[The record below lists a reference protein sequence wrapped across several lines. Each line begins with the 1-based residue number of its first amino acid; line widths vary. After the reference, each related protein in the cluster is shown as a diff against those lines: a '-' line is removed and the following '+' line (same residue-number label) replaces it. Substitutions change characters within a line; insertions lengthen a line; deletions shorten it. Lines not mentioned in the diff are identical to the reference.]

1 MVQRFEV
8 KTGDRLLLYR
18 EQEYHQI
25 ADFKKLRSRTSRTRL
40 TSVRLTSVRHI
51 LPFFYGAF
59 ALFPQLLYP
68 SLALSQPT
76 NPPSKS
82 AAVAAAP
89 SLEDLRREE
98 EELRK
103 QEESLLLAA
112 RGKQAD
118 AIGNTEGK
126 PAISI
131 TPVNLPKKET
141 PADKSKPTLSNQQR
155 QPATIQNRAAAQKV
169 TKTSAQSPASTGTRP
184 VSSPPAPKNI
194 RDPRDVE
201 LTLLRE
207 RVAALTTRNRQVE
220 AELEAAQRQ
229 LVTSET
235 EVERL
240 NEFLNDQ
247 GRAYLD
253 RASGSPSDGRPSP
266 PRRAP
271 NSEGEYNP
279 TSRRAPSNIDQISG
293 SRPSPAGALQ
303 ADRDAPIATIIAASA
318 AGREEPSSSAA
329 VIETLPESSR
339 VAVERRSGD
348 WYRVLSPQG
357 IRVWIAAKD
366 LSFNASG
373 GPSLVDKGNGQGAP
387 SILPPQ
393 KGQTA
398 QRDGSSQQGRA
409 EDRAL
414 ELLRQSIGKRN

>member
-8 KTGDRLLLYR
+8 KTGYRLFLNR
-18 EQEYHQI
+18 EQECHQI
-25 ADFKKLRSRTSRTRL
+25 AELKTFRRKTSRTFL
-40 TSVRLTSVRHI
+40 TSVGLTSPHHI
-51 LPFFYGAF
+51 LPIFSGAI
-59 ALFPQLLYP
+59 ALLSQLLYP
-68 SLALSQPT
+68 SLVFSQPT
-76 NPPSKS
+76 NTPSKS
-82 AAVAAAP
+82 AAAAS

-112 RGKQAD
+112 RGKKTD
-118 AIGNTEGK
+118 AIEKTEGK

-131 TPVNLPKKET
+131 APVNLPKKET
-141 PADKSKPTLSNQQR
+141 PPDKSKPPLSNQQR
-155 QPATIQNRAAAQKV
+155 QQPTIQNRATAQKV
-169 TKTSAQSPASTGTRP
+169 IKTSAQRPASTGTRP
-184 VSSPPAPKNI
+184 VSSPPAPRNI
-194 RDPRDVE
+194 RDPKDVE

-229 LVTSET
+229 LVISET

-253 RASGSPSDGRPSP
+253 RASGSPSDGRSIP
-266 PRRAP
+266 PRRSP
-271 NSEGEYNP
+271 NSAVDYYP
-279 TSRRAPSNIDQISG
+279 TNRGAPSSIGQISG

-329 VIETLPESSR
+329 VIDTLPESSR

-357 IRVWIAAKD
+357 IRVWIAAND

-373 GPSLVDKGNGQGAP
+373 GPSLVDKGNIQGAP

-393 KGQTA
+393 KGPTA

-414 ELLRQSIGKRN
+414 QLLRQSIGKRN

>member
-1 MVQRFEV
+1 MEERFEV
-8 KTGDRLLLYR
+8 KTGYRLFLDR

-25 ADFKKLRSRTSRTRL
+25 AGSGTLPRKTQRTFL
-40 TSVRLTSVRHI
+40 TSKRHI
-51 LPFFYGAF
+51 IPILSG
-59 ALFPQLLYP
+59 LLILQSQFVYP
-68 SLALSQPT
+68 SSVLSQT
-76 NPPSKS
+76 KNPSAKS
-82 AAVAAAP
+82 APAAP
-89 SLEDLRREE
+89 SLEELRREE

-112 RGKQAD
+112 REKQIN
-118 AIGNTEGK
+118 AIEDTGGK
-126 PAISI
+126 PAISV
-131 TPVNLPKKET
+131 TPVNLSKKE
-141 PADKSKPTLSNQQR
+141 PLPNKSKPTVSNQQR
-155 QPATIQNRAAAQKV
+155 QPATIQNRATAQKV
-169 TKTSAQSPASTGTRP
+169 TKTSAQRPATTGPRP
-184 VSSPPAPKNI
+184 VSSAPAPRNV

-207 RVAALTTRNRQVE
+207 RIAALTTRNRQVE
-220 AELEAAQRQ
+220 AELESAQRQ
-229 LVTSET
+229 LLISET

-253 RASGSPSDGRPSP
+253 SASGSPADRRSIPLRRSANPEVEYQPNNRRDSSSIGRM
-266 PRRAP
+266 
-271 NSEGEYNP
+271 
-279 TSRRAPSNIDQISG
+279 SG

-303 ADRDAPIATIIAASA
+303 ADRDAPIATITSRSA

-329 VIETLPESSR
+329 VIDNLEEGSR

-357 IRVWIAAKD
+357 IRVWIAAND
-366 LSFNASG
+366 LSFSASG
-373 GPSLVDKGNGQGAP
+373 GPSIIERGNNQAAP

-393 KGQTA
+393 KSATA
-398 QRDGSSQQGRA
+398 QRDSSSQQGRA

>member
-1 MVQRFEV
+1 MVQQFEV
-8 KTGDRLLLYR
+8 ETVDWLFLVT
-18 EQEYHQI
+18 EENCHQI
-25 ADFKKLRSRTSRTRL
+25 SNRKKRSQTFSTSPRNNL
-40 TSVRLTSVRHI
+40 AI
-51 LPFFYGAF
+51 LSGAIG
-59 ALFPQLLYP
+59 LFSLLMYP
-68 SLALSQPT
+68 SLVLSQT
-76 NPPSKS
+76 TPSLSENS
-82 AAVAAAP
+82 AAAS

-112 RGKQAD
+112 RDKKSDTIEKAED
-118 AIGNTEGK
+118 K
-126 PAISI
+126 PSTSI
-131 TPVNLPKKET
+131 TAVNLRQKEIST
-141 PADKSKPTLSNQQR
+141 NKSKPTISNQQR
-155 QPATIQNRAAAQKV
+155 QAATIQNRATAQKV
-169 TKTSAQSPASTGTRP
+169 PQISPKPSAPKVTRQ
-184 VSSPPAPKNI
+184 VASPPAPKNI

-220 AELEAAQRQ
+220 AELETAQRQ
-229 LVTSET
+229 LLISET

-253 RASGSPSDGRPSP
+253 RASGSPSEGRSTP
-266 PRRAP
+266 PRRSP
-271 NSEGEYNP
+271 NSDVEYQP
-279 TSRRAPSNIDQISG
+279 TSRRDPSSGGLIAG
-293 SRPSPAGALQ
+293 SRPSPAGSLQ
-303 ADRDAPIATIIAASA
+303 ADRDAPIATIIAPSAS
-318 AGREEPSSSAA
+318 GREEPSSSAA
-329 VIETLPESSR
+329 VIDKLPEGSR

-357 IRVWIAAKD
+357 IRVWIAASD

-373 GPSLVDKGNGQGAP
+373 GPSLVDQGNAQVAP

-393 KGQTA
+393 KGPTG
-398 QRDGSSQQGRA
+398 QREGSSRQGRA

>member
-8 KTGDRLLLYR
+8 KTGSRLFLNR
-18 EQEYHQI
+18 EHEFHQI
-25 ADFKKLRSRTSRTRL
+25 ADRKRLLKKTWSTLL
-40 TSVRLTSVRHI
+40 TSPRHI
-51 LPFFYGAF
+51 LPIFSGAF
-59 ALFPQLLYP
+59 ALLSQLLYP
-68 SLALSQPT
+68 SLVLSQTT

-82 AAVAAAP
+82 ATAAP
-89 SLEDLRREE
+89 SLEVLRREE

-112 RGKQAD
+112 RGKQTD
-118 AIGNTEGK
+118 AIGNTDGK

-131 TPVNLPKKET
+131 TPVNLPKKQT
-141 PADKSKPTLSNQQR
+141 PPDKSKPTRSNQQR
-155 QPATIQNRAAAQKV
+155 QGATIQNKATAQKV
-169 TKTSAQSPASTGTRP
+169 TKTSAQRPASTGARP
-184 VSSPPAPKNI
+184 VSSPLEPRNI
-194 RDPRDVE
+194 RDPKDVE

-229 LVTSET
+229 LLISET

-253 RASGSPSDGRPSP
+253 RASGSPSDGRSIP

-271 NSEGEYNP
+271 NSEVEYNP
-279 TSRRAPSNIDQISG
+279 TSRRAPSSIGQISG

-303 ADRDAPIATIIAASA
+303 ADRDAPIATISAASA

-329 VIETLPESSR
+329 VIDTLPEGSK
-339 VAVERRSGD
+339 VAVERRSGE

-357 IRVWIAAKD
+357 IRVWIAASD

-373 GPSLVDKGNGQGAP
+373 GPSVVDKGNVQGAP

-393 KGQTA
+393 KGPTT
-398 QRDGSSQQGRA
+398 QRDSSSQQGRA

>member
-1 MVQRFEV
+1 MGQRFEV
-8 KTGDRLLLYR
+8 KTGDRLFLNR
-18 EQEYHQI
+18 EQECQQI
-25 ADFKKLRSRTSRTRL
+25 ADRKMLLRKMWRTALLSP
-40 TSVRLTSVRHI
+40 RHI
-51 LPFFYGAF
+51 PPIFSGVLS
-59 ALFPQLLYP
+59 LLSQLLYP
-68 SLALSQPT
+68 SLVLSQPA
-76 NPPSKS
+76 NPPFKS
-82 AAVAAAP
+82 AAAAP

-112 RGKQAD
+112 RGKQSD
-118 AIGNTEGK
+118 AIVNTESK
-126 PAISI
+126 PSISI
-131 TPVNLPKKET
+131 TPVNLPQKQT
-141 PADKSKPTLSNQQR
+141 PLNKSKQALSNQQR
-155 QPATIQNRAAAQKV
+155 QATAVQIRATAQTV
-169 TKTSAQSPASTGTRP
+169 SKTSAQRPPSTVTRP
-184 VSSPPAPKNI
+184 VSPPPAPKNI

-207 RVAALTTRNRQVE
+207 RIAALTTRNRQVE
-220 AELEAAQRQ
+220 AELETAQRQ
-229 LVTSET
+229 LVISET

-253 RASGSPSDGRPSP
+253 RASGSPSDGRSIP
-266 PRRAP
+266 PRRP
-271 NSEGEYNP
+271 PSNSAVDYYP
-279 TSRRAPSNIDQISG
+279 TSRRAPSIGQMSS

-329 VIETLPESSR
+329 VIDTLPESSR

-357 IRVWIAAKD
+357 IRVWIAASD

-373 GPSLVDKGNGQGAP
+373 APSLVEQKNVQEAP

-393 KGQTA
+393 KGATA